1 MSRRVLL
8 VVALAALVGAAALAQ
23 EGGAPAPQAGAAA
36 AGSVG
41 SGLGD
46 GVEAFVTANAA
57 YEAGEHERAIALYT
71 ALLEPGAGDG
81 RLYYN
86 LGNAYLRGGE
96 LGRAIAAYRRALALR
111 PRDHDVE
118 ANLAFARKTAK
129 DAIEPPRPSAVL
141 ATLVFWHYRLSRAE
155 LGVATLVFNLLL
167 WSALAVRLFRLDSE
181 LLRWAVI
188 VFLVLLLASGGS
200 LLVRAVSP
208 ERIAVVVPS
217 EVEVRTGPGADA
229 LVRFKLHAGSEVAVR
244 EQREGWA
251 RIELPDGKQGWLELE
266 HVELVEL

>member
-1 MSRRVLL
+1 LSPLHTRGSTAPKAEILGLSPLSSFTTFLL
-8 VVALAALVGAAALAQ
+8 V
-23 EGGAPAPQAGAAA
+23 
-36 AGSVG
+36 
-41 SGLGD
+41 
-46 GVEAFVTANAA
+46 
-57 YEAGEHERAIALYT
+57 
-71 ALLEPGAGDG
+71 
-81 RLYYN
+81 
-86 LGNAYLRGGE
+86 
-96 LGRAIAAYRRALALR
+96 
-111 PRDHDVE
+111 
-118 ANLAFARKTAK
+118 
-129 DAIEPPRPSAVL
+129 
-141 ATLVFWHYRLSRAE
+141 
-155 LGVATLVFNLLL
+155 

-200 LLVRAVSP
+200 LLVRSVSP

-229 LVRFKLHAGSEVAVR
+229 LVRFKLHAGSEGAVR